1 MQDKRVRN
9 VIETNSV
16 FIKNYANKVINKVS
30 EISNNMSR
38 PVKVTLSYAK
48 KCIEDKYWPGT
59 AGKDKNKESEFQ
71 TLIIKKLILL
81 LYKNLMFPI
90 I

>member
-1 MQDKRVRN
+1 MNVIMQDKRVRN

-38 PVKVTLSYAK
+38 PVKVTLS
-48 KCIEDKYWPGT
+48 
-59 AGKDKNKESEFQ
+59 
-71 TLIIKKLILL
+71 
-81 LYKNLMFPI
+81 
-90 I
+90 